1 MFVAS
6 AVALGYAVLRHDS
19 IVAAR
24 ESEAVNASIHA
35 HAGAMKDA
43 IAAAMAERELL
54 SHIARG
60 DFENLH
66 KRLGQHLYEA
76 AGLEYLYVTDA
87 EGNTVY
93 ASENGRAG
101 LGPAGRALAPAIR
114 RLMDE
119 LHEGGA
125 GREKDGLSVGDGEG
139 VILSAYVFR
148 TQNEGV
154 SYPQPLVV
162 VGADVMDG
170 QLLTTIARSAALE
183 GGAITLSD
191 RPMGPGK
198 SELQLGN
205 LFDGSQVRLAWRSA
219 QPASA
224 LLLAA
229 MPLVLVLVV
238 ALALCLIFFI
248 MMLRARRL
256 AAALQESEARAHE
269 LVNQDQLTGLLSRS
283 HFSTVLDAAL
293 HPPAG
298 SAQLAVVFVDL
309 DDFKAV
315 NDTHGHAVGDHL
327 LQVVGRRMRGCLGE
341 RGAVARVGGDEFVLF
356 ARYETE
362 TEFGSLVASLYG
374 VLSIPVQ
381 VEALEMRVSASM
393 GAARAPKDAVS
404 CDELMRLADIALYR
418 AKADG
423 GGLFRDFEPAF
434 EQEQLRLRTTEQE
447 LVRALERAELTVLY
461 QPQVDVET
469 ERVVGFEALVRWD
482 HPTRG
487 RLLPGAF
494 VPIAE
499 RSRLI
504 TRIDAYVLRR
514 ACADARILPGV
525 TISVN
530 LSPVNLRTAGIAD
543 DIQATLRETG
553 LDPNRLE
560 LEITESAIIDPGA
573 GAANAL
579 RRLREQGI
587 RLALDDFGTGHASL
601 VHVRR
606 YPITKIKVDRSF
618 IMNLGVQKD
627 AASIV
632 EYVVRLGR
640 SLGVTVTAEGVE
652 TREQLRF
659 LRAFGAHQAQG
670 YLFATPLSLDAAMK
684 LLEHQRSGAAAAASD
699 KMPPLVPGIALDLS
713 GSLNPMN

>member
-6 AVALGYAVLRHDS
+6 AVALGYAVLRHDGV
-19 IVAAR
+19 VAAR
-24 ESEAVNASIHA
+24 ESEAVRASIQA
-35 HAGAMKDA
+35 HASAMKDA
-43 IAAAMAERELL
+43 MAAAMAEREVLA
-54 SHIARG
+54 HIARG
-60 DFENLH
+60 DLDNLH

-76 AGLEYLYVTDA
+76 AGLEYLYVADA

-93 ASENGRAG
+93 ASENGRPG

-114 RLMDE
+114 RLLEE
-119 LHEGGA
+119 LHEGGPD
-125 GREKDGLSVGDGEG
+125 REKDGLSVGDGEG

-148 TQNEGV
+148 TQNETV
-154 SYPQPLVV
+154 NHPQPLVV
-162 VGADVMDG
+162 VGADVLDG
-170 QLLTTIARSAALE
+170 QLLTSIARSAALE

-191 RPMGPGK
+191 RPTGPGK
-198 SELQLGN
+198 SELQLAN

-229 MPLVLVLVV
+229 MPLVLVV
-238 ALALCLIFFI
+238 ALALCLVFFI

-256 AAALQESEARAHE
+256 AAALQESEARARE

-283 HFSTVLDAAL
+283 HFSSVLDAAL

-298 SAQLAVVFVDL
+298 AAQLAVVFVDL

-356 ARYETE
+356 ARYENE

-393 GAARAPKDAVS
+393 GAARAPKDALS

-461 QPQVDVET
+461 
-469 ERVVGFEALVRWD
+469 
-482 HPTRG
+482 
-487 RLLPGAF
+487 
-494 VPIAE
+494 
-499 RSRLI
+499 
-504 TRIDAYVLRR
+504 
-514 ACADARILPGV
+514 
-525 TISVN
+525 
-530 LSPVNLRTAGIAD
+530 
-543 DIQATLRETG
+543 
-553 LDPNRLE
+553 
-560 LEITESAIIDPGA
+560 
-573 GAANAL
+573 
-579 RRLREQGI
+579 
-587 RLALDDFGTGHASL
+587 
-601 VHVRR
+601 
-606 YPITKIKVDRSF
+606 
-618 IMNLGVQKD
+618 
-627 AASIV
+627 
-632 EYVVRLGR
+632 
-640 SLGVTVTAEGVE
+640 
-652 TREQLRF
+652 
-659 LRAFGAHQAQG
+659 
-670 YLFATPLSLDAAMK
+670 
-684 LLEHQRSGAAAAASD
+684 
-699 KMPPLVPGIALDLS
+699 
-713 GSLNPMN
+713 